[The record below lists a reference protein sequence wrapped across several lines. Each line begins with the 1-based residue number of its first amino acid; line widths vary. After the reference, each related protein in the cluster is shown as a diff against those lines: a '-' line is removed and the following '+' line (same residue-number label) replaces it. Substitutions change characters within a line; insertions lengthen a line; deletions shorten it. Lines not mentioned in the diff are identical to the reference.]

1 MSTRDEV
8 VKKRIAEAGPLYRI
22 TMEKAYA
29 GDCSPRQA
37 IKAQCLI
44 CVGYERDSI
53 THCTGFSCPL
63 WAFRPYQTP
72 GGEE

>member
-1 MSTRDEV
+1 MTRDETV
-8 VKKRIAEAGPLYRI
+8 RKRIAEAGTLYRI

-44 CVGYERDSI
+44 CVGYERESI
-53 THCTGFSCPL
+53 THCTGHSCPL
-63 WAFRPYQTP
+63 WAFRPYQN
-72 GGEE
+72 GGGTE